1 MKEKIKK
8 LVVMMF
14 TISVMFSNMNVFALT
29 NSKWKTNQNRMTSTT
44 LGITESKMKITN
56 IQDESGKN
64 RKKYTI
70 TYTIPDGFD
79 EDSITII
86 PNGYMNNCSMPGDDD
101 IFVINIENKSKNN
114 YYYVDNS
121 FILSTEDFDSYTDGE
136 IGSHI
141 ADAYTFT
148 DTKIREQISFYRTKN
163 TALQNLYG
171 VNSTAKITSSMLQDS
186 EIDKV
191 IDKDKYPN
199 GSKDLNKYYLDFYNN
214 KYQTNAKVLEDLPYQ
229 AISELFDGNHSK
241 AFRETNKEVIELAY
255 NYLYNKLFSFTFANV
270 DINDENSENYS
281 VGSYMRKE
289 SSYTKAN
296 SLLNSSLS
304 NIYTNT
310 IKTFQMPHVYINGKY
325 MTNIYQGYYIGFYLE
340 FKLAKE
346 NKIIEEPAIDN
357 GTVKEE
363 PVIQEPV
370 INDEYPLPPKTNCD
384 E

>member
-8 LVVMMF
+8 LVVTMF
-14 TISVMFSNMNVFALT
+14 IISIMFSSMNVFALT
-29 NSKWKTNQNRMTSTT
+29 NSKWKTAQNKMTNTT
-44 LGITESKMKITN
+44 TGIVESDMEVTSIDDGT
-56 IQDESGKN
+56 SKN

-70 TYTIPDGFD
+70 TYTIPDNFD
-79 EDSITII
+79 EDSITIV
-86 PNGYMNNCSMPGDDD
+86 PNGYMNNSSMPGDDD

-114 YYYVDNS
+114 YHYVDNS
-121 FILSTEDFDSYTDGE
+121 FILSTEDFDSYTDLE
-136 IGSHI
+136 IGSHV

-148 DTKIREQISFYRTKN
+148 DTKIRKQISFYRTKN
-163 TALQNLYG
+163 TALQSLYG
-171 VNSTAKITSSMLQDS
+171 VNSTTKITALMLQDS

-199 GSKDLNKYYLDFYNN
+199 GSKDLNKYYLDFYNK
-214 KYQTNAKVLEDLPYQ
+214 KYQTNAKVLEDLPCQ
-229 AISELFDGNHSK
+229 AISELFNGNYSK

-289 SSYTKAN
+289 LSYTNAN
-296 SLLNSSLS
+296 NLLNSSLNS
-304 NIYTNT
+304 IDTNT
-310 IKTFQMPHVYINGKY
+310 VKTFQMPHVYINGKY
-325 MTNIYQGYYIGFYLE
+325 MTNMYQGYYIGFYLE

-346 NKIIEEPAIDN
+346 NKIIEEPVIDDE
-357 GTVKEE
+357 TVKEE
-363 PVIQEPV
+363 PVIQKSV
-370 INDEYPLPPKTNCD
+370 VNDEYPLPPKTSCD